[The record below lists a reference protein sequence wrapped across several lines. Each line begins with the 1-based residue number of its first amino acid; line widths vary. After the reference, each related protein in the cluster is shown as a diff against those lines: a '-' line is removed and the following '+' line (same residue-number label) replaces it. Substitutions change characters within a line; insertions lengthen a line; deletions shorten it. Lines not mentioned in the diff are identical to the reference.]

1 MRTSGQ
7 SRLTG
12 WFGAATAGAVLLVA
26 GCDGDPTVAP
36 TTTIAV
42 TTTTIAPRPDDG
54 RLVLGAL
61 LPRTGPG
68 AALGEPMIAAV
79 QDAVAQINDSGG
91 VLGQDVQLFVVDEA
105 TGTGLSELVAQGV
118 DAIIGPASSTVA
130 LAQLSA
136 AVQPGT
142 GVVTCS
148 PTATAVALDN
158 YPDNKL
164 FFRTV
169 PSDTMLMSAI
179 ARRAEATGV
188 GSVSVGYL
196 DDPYGRGLESGFS
209 DALEARNRLELN
221 TSVGVKSDQED
232 LSDSVAQLLAGDPSV
247 IVVLGDADDGSR
259 LLAGIDA
266 ATPLDDK
273 PTVFVNDAVRDGRQ
287 TIQSLT
293 PEFKAKL
300 TVVAPLSTSMR
311 DDAPA
316 GFFSANAV
324 DCVNLIA
331 LATVETNS
339 DAPTRIQAHM
349 AAVSVGGSACMS
361 FAECKARLEQGLRID
376 YSGMSG
382 NVELSTT
389 TGDLVRG
396 SFETFGYDAE
406 GNERANEGSQFEVS

>member
-1 MRTSGQ
+1 VW
-7 SRLTG
+7 L
-12 WFGAATAGAVLLVA
+12 GAATAVAVFAVA
-26 GCDGDPTVAP
+26 GCDDNPTVAP

-54 RLVLGAL
+54 QLVLGAL

-79 QDAVAQINDSGG
+79 QDAVTQINDSGG
-91 VLGQDVQLFVVDEA
+91 VLGKDVVLHVVDEGI
-105 TGTGLSELVAQGV
+105 GTGLSDLITLGV
-118 DAIIGPASSTVA
+118 DAIVGPASSTVA

-169 PSDTMLMSAI
+169 PSDTMLMAAI

-196 DDPYGRGLESGFS
+196 DDPYGRGLEAAFS
-209 DALEARNRLELN
+209 TALEDRNRLELE

-232 LSDSVAQLLAGDPSV
+232 LSASVAELLAGDPSV
-247 IVVLGDADDGSR
+247 IIVLGDPDDGSR

-266 ATPLDDK
+266 ATPVDDK

-293 PEFKAKL
+293 PEFKEQL
-300 TVVAPLSTSMR
+300 TVVAPVSTSAHP
-311 DDAPA
+311 DAPA

-349 AAVSVGGSACMS
+349 AAVSVGGSVCMS
-361 FAECKARLEQGLRID
+361 FADCKARLEQGLRID

-382 NVELSTT
+382 TVELSTT

-396 SFETFGYDAE
+396 TFATFGYDAE
-406 GNERANEGSQFEVS
+406 GNERAIEGGQFDVS